1 MICSLRR
8 NVSVTCGLE
17 TCRRQRMLRLVKATS
32 EASRRQMRELRRS
45 GSHVLEALALVS
57 FLLAARAELHAGGN
71 AALKK
76 ATGAFVVA
84 PGGERGNIDGVD
96 RAVEGGERV
105 RLGEFEADV
114 IATPGHTLGHIIY
127 HFPAEKVAFVGDT
140 IFALG
145 CGRLF
150 EGTPEQM
157 WDSLKAIRALPKD
170 TQLYCAHEYTQANAR
185 FALTV
190 ETDND
195 ALKAYAG
202 DVDRKRKKGEPTV
215 PTTVGAELE
224 ANPFL
229 RADKAPLKKAVG
241 LPNAAPEMVFA
252 EVRARK
258 DRF

>member
-1 MICSLRR
+1 MLQVRMFPCLNDNYGFLAHDPHTGETACIDTPDPDEILR
-8 NVSVTCGLE
+8 
-17 TCRRQRMLRLVKATS
+17 QA
-32 EASRRQMRELRRS
+32 EAAGWRISQIWNT
-45 GSHVLEALALVS
+45 HHHWD
-57 FLLAARAELHAGGN
+57 HAGGN

-215 PTTVGAELE
+215 PTTVGAEIE

-241 LPNAAPEMVFA
+241 LPNAAPEKVFA